1 MDNNLDSP
9 QLGNFSIQDTME
21 GMGSQELL
29 NDLFATDS
37 ATSNPDDV
45 KDINSG
51 DGKDNNPA
59 PPPPA
64 KKTAK
69 PAATTSN
76 DDQGGDDDKS
86 DEDASKSIQDFLLGG
101 DDEEGED
108 DEEDLAPA
116 AKAKKPAAEDTE
128 DQEDTDDEDGDEA
141 PAESTF
147 TSLSKDLFKLGVF
160 TEGDEDEEPIT
171 TPEQFLE
178 RFNAEKKKGAIEVV
192 NNFIGQFGEDYQQA
206 FDAIFVKGVNPKE
219 YFGTYN
225 NIQSFSEMD
234 LSQESN
240 QVAVIKQALADQGF
254 EAEDIDTEVERL
266 KNYGDLETVATKHH
280 KVLVKKEAVKLQQLE
295 QDRQAQL
302 QQQQA
307 IKQQYTQNVNQV
319 LQEKL
324 KAKEFD
330 GIPLNPKLAG
340 ELQDFLVTD
349 KYKTNS
355 GETLTEFD
363 KAILELKRPENH
375 ATKVKLALLMKI
387 MEKDPTLSTIQKTG
401 ITKKS
406 NELFGEVARQAQKSS
421 VKSKSTSK
429 PTSWFQ

>member
-1 MDNNLDSP
+1 MENNLDSP

-21 GMGSQELL
+21 MGMGNQELL
-29 NDLFATDS
+29 DGLFAPDT
-37 ATSNPDDV
+37 ATSNPDDI

-51 DGKDNNPA
+51 NTGESTAAPA
-59 PPPPA
+59 PA

-76 DDQGGDDDKS
+76 EGEEEESPK
-86 DEDASKSIQDFLLGG
+86 EDSTKSIQDFLLGG
-101 DDEEGED
+101 DEDDEEEEETPAAKPKAKAAEETTEETDGED
-108 DEEDLAPA
+108 DEEGDAP
-116 AKAKKPAAEDTE
+116 
-128 DQEDTDDEDGDEA
+128 
-141 PAESTF
+141 ESTF
-147 TSLSKDLFKLGVF
+147 TSLSKDLYKLGVF
-160 TEGDEDEEPIT
+160 TEDDEEEEPIT

-178 RFNAEKKKGAIEVV
+178 KFNAEKKKGAIDIVQ
-192 NNFIGQFGEDYQQA
+192 NFIGQFGEDYQQA
-206 FDAIFVKGVNPKE
+206 FDSIFVKGVNPKE
-219 YFGTYN
+219 YFAAFN
-225 NIQSFSEMD
+225 AIQNFSEMD
-234 LSQESN
+234 LGQESN

-254 EAEDIDTEVERL
+254 EPEDIDTEVERL

-280 KVLVKKEAVKLQQLE
+280 KVLVKKEATKLQQME
-295 QDRQAQL
+295 QEKQVQL

-307 IKQQYTQNVNQV
+307 IKQQYVQNVNQV
-319 LQEKL
+319 LQDKL

-349 KYKTNS
+349 KYKTAS
-355 GETLTEFD
+355 GETLTDFD
-363 KAILELKRPENH
+363 KTILELKRPENH

-421 VKSKSTSK
+421 VKSKGSSAK